1 MTSNPKASDSSRSRD
16 ASSSSPLERRTTSS
30 TFSSSLTKK
39 FSAGSSETGESSTAA
54 SKRNSLIISGLNE
67 TSIDEAAEKTG
78 ALTVVRQVKDAR
90 GSHRSHRSRN
100 SGGFLLSTFDSPVEN
115 ATTTATPMEDLLR
128 QRESSHDS
136 KGKAVLQSSERK
148 HVKRKSNVGTSPL
161 AENVTT
167 AGTGNV
173 TTGNHG
179 VGEEPT
185 ADRIDTTKQAA
196 GPKATSTGLDV
207 DSAQIV
213 NLALNLSES
222 RRNAS
227 RRILSQPLPP
237 VPGGMGESFAG
248 GSLRQHLQQQRR
260 ASRNISPKPNKGE
273 RAVTASPRIASG
285 QRVSS
290 PLQAAFDFPDGSY
303 QYHFSASTLAR
314 AEKAKNAIE
323 LMAQYRRLLQ
333 FVPPLKPQHL
343 EYARTASSAGSAPG
357 SPTSSKLT
365 HSRSVSASAP
375 SVRQLGRPYNPLQ
388 YIRNRKVRSRNS
400 RAIDG
405 EAQGFGDLTKV
416 TSWVDDVAKEAAS
429 ENYQEA
435 DCLMLPTFSQA
446 AEQAASPH
454 TSPHSGLKNQPTPV
468 KIKRPRIDWYINP
481 ADMLADVFWLEQDD
495 NKKLI
500 EDRSGRPIFQ
510 QSTDLKRPISRRGDE
525 PEPKPSPDAVKKE
538 PELDLR
544 IDTKLPEFKSLRSDH
559 SDSATSRA
567 RQKLREVRDATRIHG
582 HNGLIR
588 EHRYLRS
595 RSRSDSDSSDSDAV
609 RAPRRRR
616 SATTDSHDHRTD
628 ILEKQMLE
636 MLAKEANET
645 ERISSPPGGKIM
657 DTIEKPTLREELER
671 ARNPSGG
678 HSRSA
683 SLVTK
688 ENQPKRDSFKSSSGR
703 ASLEVPGAIPRRSL
717 EGLDSTAPNSPQS
730 NGARIANAFVPSIAM
745 DLSSPTRSQH
755 TSPTRRPLSR
765 ARSKIRPLFERA
777 PEVLRHR
784 SVDDDSPIAVTIGSK
799 EQTPERSMSPPKKA
813 ISKKTEDSVKSVKRA
828 GSSVRRSKGEESGI
842 RGLFKRNPVTR
853 VSDFL
858 WKKEAPAAIGTSSGF
873 STDESDIDDARA
885 KGSKKGSRDSSAG
898 DQLDEFDALQ
908 LKLPNRPEL
917 PVFTSPFE
925 RRGRSSRTKSDE
937 IASVAD
943 AVAERQR
950 AREQRRN
957 YLLEP
962 PPRIDVQN
970 ASPTS
975 SPDTGPSNRFN
986 RDDSVSDIESRRGS
1000 FSNGVQSADA
1010 RLNAILGL
1018 PGKRRNALPV
1028 TGLSALEP
1036 SLDTRPS
1043 LEGNRT
1049 WSISDREISTNRGPM
1064 TKREIAR
1071 VRALFLSSG
1080 IKAAEIS
1087 RRAAEPKDLRTDNES
1102 TYQDVA
1108 ELAKEKITLVPKS
1121 QEHRLAARI
1130 LSDDIQLS
1138 AQMWHSS
1145 ADTFCNSTV
1154 SSLVERIS
1162 ILQSRLVSNLT
1173 PMARDAADEADEVGR
1188 DLVTSQTLKV
1198 KRVMDKM
1205 DKMIRRRR
1213 RRFRWLR
1220 RGGWV
1225 LVEWLLV
1232 GVMWYVWFMV
1242 VLTRVVMGVG
1252 KGVVRSF
1259 RWLFWLD

>member
-1 MTSNPKASDSSRSRD
+1 M
-16 ASSSSPLERRTTSS
+16 
-30 TFSSSLTKK
+30 
-39 FSAGSSETGESSTAA
+39 GESSTAA
-54 SKRNSLIISGLNE
+54 SKRNSLIAGGLNE
-67 TSIDEAAEKTG
+67 TPIDEAVGEAEG
-78 ALTVVRQVKDAR
+78 LAADRQVKDAR

-100 SGGFLLSTFDSPVEN
+100 SGGFLLSTFDPLAEN
-115 ATTTATPMEDLLR
+115 ATATATPTENLLR

-136 KGKAVLQSSERK
+136 KGKSAVRSSEKK

-161 AENVTT
+161 AANVAT
-167 AGTGNV
+167 AGPGNV

-179 VGEEPT
+179 AGEERT
-185 ADRIDTTKQAA
+185 ADRIDTTDHAA

-227 RRILSQPLPP
+227 RRIISQPLPP

-260 ASRNISPKPNKGE
+260 VSRNISPKPNKGE

-285 QRVSS
+285 QRVNS
-290 PLQAAFDFPDGSY
+290 PLQAAFDSPDGSY

-314 AEKAKNAIE
+314 SAKAKNAIE

-343 EYARTASSAGSAPG
+343 EYVRTASSAGSAPG
-357 SPTSSKLT
+357 SPTSSRLT

-454 TSPHSGLKNQPTPV
+454 TSPHSGLKNQATPV
-468 KIKRPRIDWYINP
+468 KIKRPRIDWYMNP

-500 EDRSGRPIFQ
+500 EDRSGRPIFP
-510 QSTDLKRPISRRGDE
+510 QSTDLKRPMSRRGEE
-525 PEPKPSPDAVKKE
+525 PEPRTSPDAVVRKE

-588 EHRYLRS
+588 EHRHLRS
-595 RSRSDSDSSDSDAV
+595 RSRSDSGSSDSDAA

-645 ERISSPPGGKIM
+645 ERISSPPAGKLM

-671 ARNPSGG
+671 VRNPSGG

-688 ENQPKRDSFKSSSGR
+688 ENQPKRDSFKGSSGR
-703 ASLEVPGAIPRRSL
+703 ASLEVPSANPRRSL
-717 EGLDSTAPNSPQS
+717 EGFDSTAPNSPQT
-730 NGARIANAFVPSIAM
+730 NTAKIANAFVPSIATG
-745 DLSSPTRSQH
+745 LSSPPRSRN

-784 SVDDDSPIAVTIGSK
+784 SADDDSPIAVTTGSK
-799 EQTPERSMSPPKKA
+799 EQTPETPETPERQKRSLSPLKKVV
-813 ISKKTEDSVKSVKRA
+813 SKKTEDPIKSVKRA

-873 STDESDIDDARA
+873 STDESDIEDARA

-917 PVFTSPFE
+917 PIFTSPFE
-925 RRGRSSRTKSDE
+925 RRGRPSRTKSDE

-943 AVAERQR
+943 SVAERQR

-1036 SLDTRPS
+1036 SLDTHPS

-1049 WSISDREISTNRGPM
+1049 WSISDREISTHRGPM

-1087 RRAAEPKDLRTDNES
+1087 RRAAEPKDLRTDNDS
-1102 TYQDVA
+1102 SYQDVA
-1108 ELAKEKITLVPKS
+1108 ELAKEKIVLVPKS

-1154 SSLVERIS
+1154 SSLVEQIS
-1162 ILQSRLVSNLT
+1162 TLQSRLVANLT

-1198 KRVMDKM
+1198 KRVTDKM
-1205 DKMIRRRR
+1205 DKMIRKRR

-1252 KGVVRSF
+1252 KGIVGSL